1 MNLGSYTHPARP
13 VGADDSLTSS
23 LQPTLSLPDISWGR
37 YLSLFRPLL
46 AAVFLIAHLL
56 ADPRSIQAIA
66 AATAFLIYS
75 ALVAIS
81 KRAITGNLAL
91 AGLLADTL
99 FFLLL
104 CGFAP
109 GPAWLSSILFLF
121 LIGAT
126 VSAFRP
132 LEVFF
137 VTALCFLFLLT
148 LRSPQLGGLE
158 NTVLVLGLFAV
169 ASSVRLQHHE
179 SAIAALNRK
188 AADWR
193 DAEARAR
200 DLERQKI
207 ADDFHDGPLQCLIS
221 FQMRLVV
228 LRRLLERDREAGMSE
243 LQMLQDIS
251 VRQLRELRNF
261 VRSMRPPELDGAS
274 LSIAARR
281 LAETFQKEA
290 GLAVTFEG
298 DGPIETSPEI
308 TGDILQIIGEALNN
322 VHRHARATRVAVSMR
337 KVGRDV
343 EIAIDD
349 NGAGFNFSGS
359 YTLNELELLRLGP
372 VSLKRRARSLSAEV
386 LLESKPGRGS
396 SLKIKVPILSA

>member
-1 MNLGSYTHPARP
+1 MNSGSYSHPARA
-13 VGADDSLTSS
+13 VGADDALAGS
-23 LQPTLSLPDISWGR
+23 LQPALSLPDISWGR

-46 AAVFLIAHLL
+46 AAVFLVVQLL

-66 AATAFLIYS
+66 VASAFLVYS

-81 KRAITGNLAL
+81 QRAITGNRAL
-91 AGLLADTL
+91 AALLVDTL

-109 GPAWLSSILFLF
+109 GPVWLSSLVFLF

-126 VSAFRP
+126 VSAFHT
-132 LEVFF
+132 LEVLF
-137 VTALCFLFLLT
+137 VTAVCFLFLLAIRT
-148 LRSPQLGGLE
+148 PQLGGLE
-158 NTVLVLGLFAV
+158 ITVLVLGLFAV
-169 ASSVRLQHHE
+169 AASSRLQHHE
-179 SAIAALNRK
+179 SAIAALNQK

-298 DGPIETSPEI
+298 DGPIETSPEVS
-308 TGDILQIIGEALNN
+308 GDILQLMGEALNN
-322 VHRHARATRVAVSMR
+322 VHKHARATRVAVSMH
-337 KVGRDV
+337 KVGRNV

-349 NGAGFNFSGS
+349 NGTGFNFSGS
-359 YTLNELELLRLGP
+359 YTLDELELLRLGP
-372 VSLKRRARSLSAEV
+372 VSLKRRARSLSADV
-386 LLESKPGRGS
+386 ALESKPGRGS
-396 SLKIKVPILSA
+396 SLKIKVPIPSA